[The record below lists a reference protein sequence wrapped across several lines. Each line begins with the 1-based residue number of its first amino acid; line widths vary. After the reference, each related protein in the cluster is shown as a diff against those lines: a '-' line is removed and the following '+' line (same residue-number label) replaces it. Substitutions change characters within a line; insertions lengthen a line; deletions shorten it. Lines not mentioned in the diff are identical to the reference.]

1 MLYESLLKFFKDVL
15 ANKPLPPLRGGG
27 IYIKEGQLVFTLEGL
42 FHHLNSEQS
51 MTYPAF
57 RQMLYQSKLNTDLA
71 HSKGRVDICRST
83 GKVDQ
88 NLYCLLRLP
97 DDV

>member
-1 MLYESLLKFFKDVL
+1 MLYEQLLKFFKDFL
-15 ANKPLPPLRGGG
+15 ADKSLPPLRGSG

-42 FHHLNSEQS
+42 FHHIDSEHS

-57 RQMLYQSKLNTDLA
+57 RQMIYQSQLNTDLA
-71 HSKGRVDICRST
+71 QNKGRVDILRST

-88 NLYCLLRLP
+88 NWYCLLRLP
-97 DDV
+97 DNA